1 MMKTKPSGQTIV
13 SAQKLKEFCVKVLM
27 QSSGMPLADARTVT
41 DNLIFANLRGTD
53 THGITRLG
61 VYLELLE
68 AGVATVRHKVQI
80 IKDTQLTALVDADNA
95 LGQIGAQ
102 FGMELAIQRACQH
115 GIGWV
120 LVGNSGHIGALA
132 YWAMM
137 ALQHDMVGICFTS
150 TASIMAAHGSRENT
164 LGNNPLAIAAPSSGP
179 MPLVLDMA
187 LSVAARGHLAVAKRE
202 NKSIPLDWAM
212 DAQGVPTTDP
222 AKGLEGSV
230 LPIGGYKGSGLS
242 MMLEVLTGILSGS
255 PFGPQKG
262 SLVPPDCT
270 KPLGLSHAF
279 VALKIDNYIPVP
291 AFKKRIDA
299 LIDEI
304 KNSAPSLNV
313 HEVLVP
319 NDKEFRIEQERKK
332 KGIPLSSTLIKELKS
347 FSDKYDIPF
356 PT

>member
-1 MMKTKPSGQTIV
+1 MKTKPSGHTIV
-13 SAQKLKEFCVKVLM
+13 SAQDLNAFCVKVLM
-27 QSSGMPLADARTVT
+27 QSSGMPSADARTIT

-68 AGVATVRHKVQI
+68 AGVATVQHNVRI
-80 IKDTQLTALVDADNA
+80 IKDTPLTVLVDADNA

-102 FGMELAIQRACQH
+102 FGMELAIQRARQS

-137 ALQHDMVGICFTS
+137 ALKQGMIGICFTS
-150 TASIMAAHGSRENT
+150 TASIMAAHGSRETT
-164 LGNNPLAIAAPSSGP
+164 LGNNPMAIAAPSSGP

-202 NKSIPLDWAM
+202 NKPIPLDWAM
-212 DAQGVPTTDP
+212 DAEGVPTTDP

-242 MMLEVLTGILSGS
+242 MMLEVLTAILSGS
-255 PFGPQKG
+255 PFGSQKG

-270 KPLGLSHAF
+270 KPLGLSHVF
-279 VALKIDNYIPVP
+279 VALKIDNFIPVH
-291 AFKKRIDA
+291 AFKKRMDE
-299 LIDEI
+299 LIAEI
-304 KNSAPSLNV
+304 KNSAPSQGV
-313 HEVLVP
+313 HQVLVP
-319 NDKEFRIEQERKK
+319 NDKEYKIEQERKK
-332 KGIPLSSTLIKELKS
+332 NGIPLSSTLMKELEL
-347 FSDKYDIPF
+347 FANRYAIPF
-356 PT
+356 PV